1 MVGGCR
7 GKKGSPFR
15 LKCKV
20 GMDFRGITGSLSKT
34 LSVPF
39 LAKPIVTAVTP
50 E

>member
-1 MVGGCR
+1 LQR
-7 GKKGSPFR
+7 KKGRPFR

-20 GMDFRGITGSLSKT
+20 GMDFRGIAESLIET
-34 LSVPF
+34 HSVPF